1 MANMGTIVGAII
13 AITVRGSR
21 REVYTGNCDRAGK
34 RPGSY
39 DCGVHRFRWRTRRVF
54 CYPGCGHAHG
64 NRGYPHGCSSSYHIQ
79 GMILG

>member
-21 REVYTGNCDRAGK
+21 IAVCTGICDRTGK
-34 RPGSY
+34 RPGTH
-39 DCGVHRFRWRTRRVF
+39 DCRVHRRFRRTGRIF

-64 NRGYPHGCSSSYHIQ
+64 NCGYPHGCSSSYHIQ